1 MDRFFLPV
9 MSHFLNGNPWSAS
22 DGRLRYRILPDA
34 EENTLTAQVWEGPWA
49 FEFSQV
55 EEEKVFPLSEEGL
68 AALRPWLE
76 SWRRAVSARPSR
88 SLAEDMARR
97 QEPRG

>member
-22 DGRLRYRILPDA
+22 SGRLRYRVLPDT
-34 EENTLTAQVWEGPWA
+34 EEKTLTAQVWEGPWA

-68 AALRPWLE
+68 ADLGPWLAG
-76 SWRRAVSARPSR
+76 WKDTVSARPVR
-88 SLAEDMARR
+88 SLAADLARR
-97 QEPRG
+97 QEPKG